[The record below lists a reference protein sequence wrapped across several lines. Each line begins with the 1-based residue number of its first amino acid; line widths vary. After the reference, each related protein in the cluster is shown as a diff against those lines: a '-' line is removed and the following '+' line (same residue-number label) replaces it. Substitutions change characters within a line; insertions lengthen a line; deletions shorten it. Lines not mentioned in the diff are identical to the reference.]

1 MRRALSIILLTTW
14 ALWFGGMIAL
24 LIFVTQ
30 LFRGPRAIAVEAA
43 PVLFRT
49 FALYQLITGGIACA
63 WGTLLALSSRRSVH
77 AILTLFMLA
86 ALGAALLIR
95 SWTFQMEAIRAAGES
110 AGPQFKALHVKSSV
124 AYTSAAALLLVAG
137 IGWIIT
143 MPSVSPTRTS
153 EETAR
158 A

>member
-1 MRRALSIILLTTW
+1 MRRALSILLLLTW

-30 LFRGPRAIAVEAA
+30 LFRGPRPIAVEAA

-49 FALYQLITGGIACA
+49 FAIYQLIVGAIACA
-63 WGTLLALSSRRSVH
+63 CGTLLALSSRRSVH

-86 ALGAALLIR
+86 ALGAATLIR
-95 SWTFQMEAIRAAGES
+95 GWTLQMEAIRLAGES
-110 AGPQFKALHVKSSV
+110 SGPQFKALHVKSSA
-124 AYTSAAALLLVAG
+124 AYTSAAALLFVAG
-137 IGWIIT
+137 IGWILT
-143 MPSVSPTRTS
+143 MPSASQPRTS
-153 EETAR
+153 EETSR